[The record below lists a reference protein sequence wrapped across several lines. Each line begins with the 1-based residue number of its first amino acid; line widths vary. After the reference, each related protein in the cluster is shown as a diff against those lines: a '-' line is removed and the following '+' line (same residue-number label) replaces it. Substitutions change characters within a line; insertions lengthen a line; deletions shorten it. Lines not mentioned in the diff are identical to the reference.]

1 MRHHFVQRALRRGV
15 RMYKKAVHYGSMVD
29 RGVRTA
35 AAIYARAIQPDLVD
49 AGVDTR
55 KADKVLKS
63 GYDHYNMYAD
73 NIQRGINVVDNIA
86 ANLRGGSFSYR

>member
-1 MRHHFVQRALRRGV
+1 MHRAIRHGV
-15 RMYKKAVHYGSMVD
+15 HMYKRAVHYGSMVD

-35 AAIYARAIQPDLVD
+35 AAMYARAIQPALVD
-49 AGVDTR
+49 AGVDAR
-55 KADKVLKS
+55 KADKLLKG

-73 NIQRGINVVDNIA
+73 NISRGINVVDNIA

>member
-1 MRHHFVQRALRRGV
+1 MHRAIRHGAT
-15 RMYKKAVHYGSMVD
+15 MYKRAVHYDSMVD

-35 AAIYARAIQPDLVD
+35 AAIYARAIQPALVD

-55 KADKVLKS
+55 KADKAFKG

-86 ANLRGGSFSYR
+86 ANLRGSSFSYR